1 MCNKIDGLL
10 YNFLEKLSSQDHLLS
25 SLQDS
30 TLFLNYIEDSDLSH
44 SYKFSKIYQQ
54 ITTLNVHE
62 LSTTMMSRLLTHL
75 GDFEKLENLSII
87 KTMKGPED
95 IHKSM
100 DFTFFSHM
108 QKLQNLH
115 VIELLIT
122 LDTKTDLFT
131 FLESF
136 ALPQSARTVKL
147 IFHEIDWNSL
157 AFDGNNNNTSAANL
171 LQSTPQYLTFCQKW
185 KNLTQLDSLTVCFV
199 ESEAD
204 DANFNFNFVA
214 SFLKNIP
221 NLSKFY
227 YANSNEC
234 SIKSKNSIDF
244 NLITQSISHL
254 KSSLTT
260 LYIETPAI
268 SLSNFARI
276 PSHETSTVLKK
287 LGLCGTITGDTHLPE
302 IFSLSH
308 NELGKNGA
316 KFNLEVES
324 LVVENKESFGQLMK
338 GLSHVSRGLSIS
350 MEVDMRKVIFQDFV
364 KGLTGTI
371 PYLNKRN
378 FSKLSFTNLKEVKSG
393 VLKDLVGVL
402 KRYEVANVMKI
413 MDRKG
418 ETIFLGENFCK
429 SEMEIED
436 GYQAIAKDFSN
447 ASMGSFEE
455 EEYSDFNEEESTDAY
470 NFFLD
475 QEDDDF
481 DEDF

>member
-1 MCNKIDGLL
+1 
-10 YNFLEKLSSQDHLLS
+10 
-25 SLQDS
+25 
-30 TLFLNYIEDSDLSH
+30 
-44 SYKFSKIYQQ
+44 
-54 ITTLNVHE
+54 
-62 LSTTMMSRLLTHL
+62 
-75 GDFEKLENLSII
+75 
-87 KTMKGPED
+87 
-95 IHKSM
+95 
-100 DFTFFSHM
+100 
-108 QKLQNLH
+108 
-115 VIELLIT
+115 
-122 LDTKTDLFT
+122 
-131 FLESF
+131 
-136 ALPQSARTVKL
+136 
-147 IFHEIDWNSL
+147 
-157 AFDGNNNNTSAANL
+157 
-171 LQSTPQYLTFCQKW
+171 
-185 KNLTQLDSLTVCFV
+185 LTVCFV
-199 ESEAD
+199 ESEVD

-234 SIKSKNSIDF
+234 SIKSKNSVDF

-260 LYIETPAI
+260 LYIETPAL

-276 PSHETSTVLKK
+276 PSHETSTALKK

-302 IFSLSH
+302 VFSLSH

-324 LVVENKESFGQLMK
+324 LVVESKESFGQLLK
-338 GLSHVSRGLSIS
+338 GLSHLSRGLSIS
-350 MEVDMRKVIFQDFV
+350 MEIDMRKVTFEDFA
-364 KGLTGTI
+364 KGLTGAI

-378 FSKLSFTNLKEVKSG
+378 FSKLSFTNLKDIKSG
-393 VLKDLVGVL
+393 ILKDLVAVL

-418 ETIFLGENFCK
+418 ETIFLGETFCK

-436 GYQAIAKDFSN
+436 GYNAIAKDFSN